1 MRAFAVGMANE
12 KIVARDPTPPS
23 RMPEPHLEVRTRLPA
38 APSRKPPLLFV
49 HGGYC
54 DAWCWDPFF
63 LPWFAAR
70 GHAAHALSLRGHGES
85 AGADTLWLT
94 SLDDYAADVERIAS
108 TLPVAPILVGHSMG
122 AAVVERL
129 VATRPV
135 RAAALLAPI
144 PPAGLLPVATRL
156 AAENPD
162 YLFQLS
168 RLDPLRLSNEV
179 LTALRPF
186 YFSDH
191 IDPRLLHEAARHI
204 NAESPRAILDLSLR
218 LHWRLPDADPP
229 PMFVLGAHGDR
240 ICRPEDVVATARH
253 HGVTA
258 TLLPGLA
265 HMLML
270 EPGWDAVTDEL
281 FGWLSG
287 LD

>member
-1 MRAFAVGMANE
+1 ML
-12 KIVARDPTPPS
+12 PS
-23 RMPEPHLEVRTRLPA
+23 EPHLEVRTRLPA
-38 APSRKPPLLFV
+38 TASRKPPLLFV

-54 DAWCWDPFF
+54 DAWCWDPHF
-63 LPWFAAR
+63 LPWFAAH

-85 AGADTLWLT
+85 AGADALWVT
-94 SLDDYAADVERIAS
+94 GLDDYAADVERIAS
-108 TLPVAPILVGHSMG
+108 TLPVPPILVGHSMG

-144 PPAGLLPVATRL
+144 PPAGLLPVAARL
-156 AAENPD
+156 AAEHPD
-162 YLFQLS
+162 YLFQMS
-168 RLDPLRLSNEV
+168 RLDPRKLSTEV
-179 LTALRPF
+179 LSALEPF
-186 YFSDH
+186 YFSDR
-191 IDPRLLHEAARHI
+191 IDRRLLREAARHLGV
-204 NAESPRAILDLSLR
+204 ESPRALIDLSLR
-218 LHWRLPDADPP
+218 LHWRLPDAESP

-270 EPGWDAVTDEL
+270 EPGWEAVADAL
-281 FGWLSG
+281 AKWLAD
-287 LD
+287 LPDA

>member
-1 MRAFAVGMANE
+1 MLA
-12 KIVARDPTPPS
+12 S
-23 RMPEPHLEVRTRLPA
+23 EPHLEVRTRLPA

-54 DAWCWDPFF
+54 DAWCWDPYF

-85 AGADTLWLT
+85 AGADVLWVT
-94 SLDDYAADVERIAS
+94 GLDDYAADVERIAA
-108 TLPVAPILVGHSMG
+108 TLPVPPVLVGHSMG

-144 PPAGLLPVATRL
+144 PPAGLLPVAARL
-156 AAENPD
+156 AAEHPD
-162 YLFQLS
+162 YLSQMS
-168 RLDPLRLSNEV
+168 RLDPRKPVRRGLVGAGTVLFLRSHRSQL
-179 LTALRPF
+179 LR
-186 YFSDH
+186 
-191 IDPRLLHEAARHI
+191 EAAKHL
-204 NAESPRAILDLSLR
+204 NSESTRALLDLSLR
-218 LHWRLPDADPP
+218 LHWRLPDFESP

-258 TLLPGLA
+258 TLLPGL
-265 HMLML
+265 H
-270 EPGWDAVTDEL
+270 TC
-281 FGWLSG
+281 
-287 LD
+287 